1 MNQTSNNLNRT
12 QSTPLH
18 FEKRVLLFPH
28 GRPHASMP
36 AVADSIFLAPHADLM
51 SAMASGLLP
60 IETVMNKAPATCT
73 IRPIT
78 GEPDVT
84 EPVDNEIRDF
94 LNRAPK
100 RFAFNGQRVVY
111 STHARLKWL
120 ADIARGTIDE
130 RINRRA
136 GTHFKEHPWP
146 HTPTNKAR
154 ARHDKR
160 RPVPAS
166 ANFIH

>member
-1 MNQTSNNLNRT
+1 MNKTSKSFKHT

-36 AVADSIFLAPHADLM
+36 AVADSIFLAPRADLV

-60 IETVMNKAPATCT
+60 IETVMNNAPATCT
-73 IRPIT
+73 IRPIA
-78 GEPDVT
+78 GEPDAT
-84 EPVDNEIRDF
+84 EPVDNEIRAF

-100 RFAFNGQRVVY
+100 PFAFNSQRVVY
-111 STHARLKWL
+111 NTHARLKWL
-120 ADIARGTIDE
+120 ADIARRTIDE

-136 GTHFKEHPWP
+136 GIRLRDHPWP

-160 RPVPAS
+160 CLVPAS